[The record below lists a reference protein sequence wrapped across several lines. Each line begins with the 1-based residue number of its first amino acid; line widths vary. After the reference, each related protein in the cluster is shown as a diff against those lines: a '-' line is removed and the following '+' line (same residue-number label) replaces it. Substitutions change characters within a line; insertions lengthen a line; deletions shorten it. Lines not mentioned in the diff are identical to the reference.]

1 MWRRFIVCSAG
12 ACRYILRKMGKIY
25 FIFGIHN
32 HQPVGNFSHVF
43 KEAYEKCYYPFLSLM
58 EDFPK
63 VKFCIHNS
71 GPLYDWMREHGK
83 DYLNLLKKLVKRSQ
97 VEIISGGYYE
107 PILPIVLDEDKYGQ
121 ISLMNAFIE
130 KEFGKVPQ
138 GIWTAERV
146 WEPSLSKIINNS
158 GLKYTFLD
166 DTHFRFAGLNQ
177 KEFLGYYTT
186 EDNACPISV
195 FPISKALRYKIP
207 FSEVD
212 EAIGVLNSFKQE
224 GDVLVTLFDD
234 GEKFGLWPGTY
245 DWVYNKEWLHKFLTR
260 LSDSNDIETITAADA
275 IKKFKTDGI
284 VYLPTASY
292 EEMGEWVLEP
302 QDLRTYERLEEFL
315 KNNNKFGE
323 FNNFIR
329 GGFFRNFYHKYKR
342 LNYMQKRMLYLSKK
356 INRKCDPEKDKKI
369 FTWLYKAET
378 NCGYWH
384 GVFGGFYLGHI
395 RSAVFENLINAENL
409 FDEKYNK
416 ENISVEEA
424 DIDFDGNQEMVL
436 KNSKLTCCFSQKGA
450 ALLEMSLR
458 NNPINLVNT
467 ITRKEESYH
476 RKILENVNKEGAV
489 ATIHDIVKQKDKDL
503 DKFLIY
509 DKYERLS
516 LMEHLL
522 DKNITVDDFNLQKG
536 VYTLSDEVYEW
547 EVKKEKQKAQIDS
560 RYSHNG
566 LDFSKIIELS
576 DSCGIKTTYKFNK
589 KNILKDYNFGIEFNI
604 SLPSPE
610 HIFVKDKAKEIPL
623 NQVHSWQE
631 TSSFTII
638 DKFKKLVL
646 DFSFDKAEVFSMPL
660 YSVSSSESGFEKVY
674 QQVTLLFIFK
684 HKDVL
689 KLSLDIK
696 HTGN

>member
-1 MWRRFIVCSAG
+1 
-12 ACRYILRKMGKIY
+12 MGKVY

-43 KEAYEKCYYPFLSLM
+43 KEAYEKCYYPFLSAL

-63 VKFCIHNS
+63 IKFNLHNS
-71 GPLYDWMREHGK
+71 GPLLDFLKEHGK
-83 DYLNLLKKLVKRSQ
+83 DYLALLKKINKRGQ
-97 VEIISGGYYE
+97 VEIVSGGYYE

-130 KEFGKVPQ
+130 KEFGKIPQ

-146 WEPSLSKIINNS
+146 WEPCLAKIINNS

-166 DTHFRFAGLNQ
+166 DTHFRFSGLNQ
-177 KEFLGYYTT
+177 KEFTGYYTT
-186 EDNACPISV
+186 EDNSYPISV
-195 FPISKALRYKIP
+195 FPISKTLRYKIP

-212 EAIGVLNSFKQE
+212 EAMGVLNGFKQE
-224 GDVLVTLFDD
+224 RDVLVTLFDD

-245 DWVYNKEWLHKFLTR
+245 DWVYNKEWLRKFLTR
-260 LSDSNDIETITAADA
+260 LSDSDDIETITAGEA
-275 IKKFKTDGI
+275 INKFKTNGI

-302 QDLRTYERLEEFL
+302 KSLRTYERLEEFL
-315 KNNNKFGE
+315 KNNNKFDE

-356 INRKCDPEKDKKI
+356 INLKCDPKKDKKI
-369 FTWLYKAET
+369 FTSLYKAQT

-409 FDEKYNK
+409 FDEKYSK
-416 ENISVEEA
+416 ENISVEKA
-424 DIDFDGNQEMVL
+424 DIDFDGNQEIII
-436 KNSKLTCCFSQKGA
+436 KNSKLICCLSQKGA
-450 ALLEMSLR
+450 VIVEMSLR

-476 RKILENVNKEGAV
+476 YKILENVNKEGAV
-489 ATIHDIVKQKDKDL
+489 ATIHTIVKQKDKDL

-522 DKNITVDDFNLQKG
+522 DKDITIDDFNLQKG
-536 VYTLSDEVYEW
+536 VYTLSDETYDW
-547 EVKKEKQKAQIDS
+547 DVKNNKQKVVVDCC
-560 RYSHNG
+560 YSNNG
-566 LDFSKIIELS
+566 LDFSKVIEFS
-576 DSCGIKTTYKFNK
+576 DACGIKTTYKFDK
-589 KNILKDYNFGIEFNI
+589 KNILKDYGFGIEFNI
-604 SLPSPE
+604 SLPSLE
-610 HIFVKDKAKEIPL
+610 HIFVKDKSKEVHL
-623 NQVHSWQE
+623 NQAKAWQE
-631 TSSFTII
+631 TSSFTIV
-638 DKFKKLVL
+638 DKFKKLV
-646 DFSFDKAEVFSMPL
+646 FEFCFDKAQVFSLPL
-660 YSVSSSESGFEKVY
+660 YSVSSSEFGFEKVY
-674 QQVTLLFIFK
+674 QQITLLFIFK
-684 HKDVL
+684 HKDIL
-689 KLSLDIK
+689 KFSLDISK
-696 HTGN
+696 SHD